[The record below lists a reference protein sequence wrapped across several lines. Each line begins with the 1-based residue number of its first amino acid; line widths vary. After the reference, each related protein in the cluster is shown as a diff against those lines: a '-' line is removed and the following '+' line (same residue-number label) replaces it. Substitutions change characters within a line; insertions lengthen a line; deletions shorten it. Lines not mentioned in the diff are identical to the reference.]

1 MSESPLE
8 FLYHDLEYLGS
19 ADGFVDEILEV
30 TRHSH
35 VFEQFFPTDIELLCS
50 FMHCYVAPADKVLL
64 QEGKEGDHLLL
75 ILSGRVGVRKYD
87 VLGRLSSI
95 ATVGP
100 GDILGEMSLVDG
112 EHRFATCVTTE
123 PVRFAAMTRM
133 GFTEIT
139 ALHPRLANKF
149 LFMLLQ
155 IMVGRLRDT
164 GMRAIAQEAQV
175 PAP

>member
-19 ADGFVDEILEV
+19 AAQYVDEILEV
-30 TRHSH
+30 TRHTM
-35 VFEQFFPTDIELLCS
+35 VFEQFFPTEIELLCR
-50 FMHCYVAPADKVLL
+50 FMHCYAAPADKILL
-64 QEGKEGDHLLL
+64 QEGTEGDHLLL
-75 ILSGRVGVRKYD
+75 ILTGRVAVRKYD
-87 VLGRLSSI
+87 VFGRLSSI

-123 PVRFAAMTRM
+123 PVRFATMTRM
-133 GFTEIT
+133 DFTEIT
-139 ALHPRLANKF
+139 ALQPRLANKF
-149 LFMLLQ
+149 LFMLLH

-164 GMRAIAQEAQV
+164 GMRAISSENRQAG
-175 PAP
+175 P